1 MESDSPDETRVYL
14 QLDFNGARPEIKC
27 AMMTSR
33 ERISAR
39 SWRQVPF
46 DDIEV
51 QALMTI
57 GGLKDVLQRP
67 AEVEAS
73 PEVLERYFQA
83 TEAEFGYLRNFT
95 PSGYVVGPF
104 RGPDGE
110 PAEKPFTHI
119 RRLKPPERPIP
130 DEFYEDLAEV
140 YKGYVGNKVAPAPA
154 IAKQTR
160 VSVRTV
166 HGWISEARKR
176 GHLPPARRGAAG

>member
-1 MESDSPDETRVYL
+1 MKSDSPDDTRVYL
-14 QLDFNGARPEIKC
+14 QLDFSGARPEIRC

-51 QALMTI
+51 RALMTL
-57 GGLKDVLQRP
+57 GGLKEVLQRP

-73 PEVLERYFQA
+73 PDVLEKYFQA
-83 TEAEFGYLRNFT
+83 TEAEFGHLRGFS
-95 PSGYVVGPF
+95 PGGYVVGPF
-104 RGPDGE
+104 ENDP
-110 PAEKPFTHI
+110 KYTQI
-119 RRLKPPERPIP
+119 RPLRAPERPIP
-130 DEFYEDLAEV
+130 DDFYEDLAQV
-140 YKGYVGNKVAPAPA
+140 YKGLVANKTAPAPA
-154 IAKQTR
+154 IAQQAG

-176 GHLPPARRGAAG
+176 GYLPPARRGAAG